1 MIPDNITKSH
11 IIQAI
16 HHINQKG
23 LKYPFASYSVWDL
36 VYQGKSYAPKYVI
49 ATANEFA
56 NHRFLEHNEF
66 TTDSA
71 RKFLQKTGEEF
82 EIVKKNVDPV
92 KELIDG
98 YKDCLIKNR
107 LVYELYKWELIGR
120 YKGHPR
126 LDAVDFGKEI
136 SNIDYRNLIFHSG
149 LGVRRRLGK
158 DKPEEYRNAFKILF
172 DENINLE
179 NRISEFGRVIS
190 KIYIP
195 SGSSNQHH
203 HDERTMSTFLTF
215 YNPEKYTLYKNSFYL
230 KFCELLNEI
239 PAKMGRKYPHYLF
252 LLNDFIQKYIN
263 RDEELLKIYKEI
275 LPADVYQD
283 ENHSLLAQ
291 DILYTMLDKR
301 NITFT
306 SIIEDLKQNISEDI
320 SVLNNF
326 SFSQLNDNGLVP
338 KPGKRTYV
346 WFSEINETIHKE
358 QGHFEISIRTAD
370 NQINHFFVALH
381 LDKLHLFNYNSSNIN
396 LPDRCEWFIS
406 SHKISIVFKEG
417 ISADDPELVGKIK
430 DQLLYLEAMIS
441 AQPGAGSNGESE
453 NEIYVNQNID
463 MDLNQILYGP
473 PGTGKTFATIDRA
486 IEIINPDFY
495 NEVNRGPGT
504 EIEKRE
510 ALTKE
515 FRRLLIKDWDNDID
529 GQIVFTTFH
538 QSMSYEDFVEGIKP
552 ETINEQVTY
561 KIEDG
566 IFKRL
571 CAKAVEK
578 RALTK
583 FDESYTQF
591 VEDVESK
598 GFIELL
604 TPVHKKKFHVT
615 IDNNETSVVTPQ
627 TEHAN
632 DMGVTKKMVKKYIA
646 DNEIVDWK
654 SYTIPIG
661 EYIRMNYDIGEKVI
675 DNSKKKFVLIIDE
688 INRGNISSIFGELIT
703 LIEKSK
709 RSGSPEAL
717 EVVLP
722 YSKKP
727 FYVPDNVYIIGT
739 MNTADRSV
747 EALDTALRRRFVFS
761 EMMPDA
767 KLLEGRF
774 VEANGGPV
782 NLKVLLEIINERLM
796 ILLDKDHQI
805 GHAYFMDIRTLDDL
819 KQAFENSIIPLLQEY
834 FYGDFGKI
842 GLVLG
847 NSFVEKYNHNLNSF
861 ANFSDYDSS
870 GIDSFTDRY
879 TYVIKPKEEWDFKSI

>member
-1 MIPDNITKSH
+1 MIPGNITRGH

-16 HHINQKG
+16 NHIDNNDI
-23 LKYPFASYSVWDL
+23 KYPFASSLVWDL
-36 VYQGKSYAPKYVI
+36 VYQGKSYAPKHAI
-49 ATANEFA
+49 GIANEFA
-56 NHRFLEHNEF
+56 NNRLLEHQEF
-66 TTDSA
+66 TTDTA
-71 RKFLQKTGEEF
+71 RKFLQKMGGEF
-82 EIVKKNVDPV
+82 EIVKKDNDPV
-92 KELIDG
+92 KELIDN

-107 LVYELYKWELIGR
+107 LVYELYKWELIGK
-120 YKGHPR
+120 YKGYPH
-126 LDAVDFGKEI
+126 LDAKDFGREI
-136 SNIDYRNLIFHSG
+136 STIDYRNLIFHSG

-172 DENINLE
+172 DESIGLE
-179 NRISEFGRVIS
+179 KRILEFGRVIGE
-190 KIYIP
+190 IYVS

-230 KFCELLNEI
+230 KFCELLNET
-239 PAKMGRKYPHYLF
+239 PAKIGRKYPHYLS
-252 LLNDFIQKYIN
+252 LLSDFIKKYIN
-263 RDEELLKIYKEI
+263 RDEELLKIYKAI

-283 ENHSLLAQ
+283 DNHSLLAQ
-291 DILYTMLDKR
+291 DILYTMLDKG
-301 NITFT
+301 NKTFT
-306 SIIEDLKQNISEDI
+306 SIIEHLKQNLFEEE
-320 SVLNNF
+320 SVLNSF
-326 SFSQLNDNGLVP
+326 SFSQLNDNGLMP

-346 WFSEINETIHKE
+346 WLTEINEFRKRKKSHY
-358 QGHFEISIRTAD
+358 EISVRTMNGQA
-370 NQINHFFVALH
+370 NHLFVDLY
-381 LDKLHLFNYNSSNIN
+381 LDGLNLFNYSSSAIT
-396 LPDRCEWFIS
+396 LPDQCEWFVS
-406 SHKISIVFKEG
+406 EDKVSITYKEG
-417 ISADDPELVGKIK
+417 ISAEDPDLVGKVK
-430 DQLLYLEAMIS
+430 DQLKYLEVFFADLLM
-441 AQPGAGSNGESE
+441 NLSE
-453 NEIYVNQNID
+453 YKTEREIYVNDNIN
-463 MDLNQILYGP
+463 MELNQILYGP

-495 NEVNRGPGT
+495 NEVRKMPGT
-504 EIEKRE
+504 DIEKRE

-552 ETINEQVTY
+552 ETIDQQVTY

-583 FDESYTQF
+583 FNESYTQF

-615 IDNNETSVVTPQ
+615 IDSNQTSVVTPQ
-627 TEHAN
+627 TENAN
-632 DMGVTKKMVKKYIA
+632 DMGVTKKMVRKYIA

-661 EYIRMNYDIGEKVI
+661 EYIRMNYDVGEKVI

-688 INRGNISSIFGELIT
+688 INRGNVSSIFGELIT

-709 RSGSPEAL
+709 RNGSSEAL

-722 YSKKP
+722 YSKKI

-747 EALDTALRRRFVFS
+747 EALDTALRRRFIFS

-774 VEANGGPV
+774 VEVPNGLV
-782 NLKVLLEIINERLM
+782 NLKELLEVINKRLI

-805 GHAYFMDIRTLDDL
+805 GHTYFMDIKTLEEL
-819 KQAFENSIIPLLQEY
+819 NQIFENSIIPLLQEY

-861 ANFSDYDSS
+861 ASFSDYDSS
-870 GIDSFTDRY
+870 RIDSFTDRY